1 MAVLNKTN
9 TLVIVPAYNEQ
20 DSIASV
26 IEEIKA
32 TGFPFV
38 VIDDGSTDETRI
50 RAIAAGAR
58 TISLPFNSGVG
69 AALKCGFKYSLRNGY
84 SAMIQCDADGQHP
97 ANNFYKLIE
106 NANQYQ
112 FDYVVV
118 SRYSEIA
125 RIKWNYKTVVHQF
138 LARLISTKNLKL
150 TDTTS
155 GLRLIR
161 SPLLETLSIH
171 MPQHFLGDT
180 FETLFA
186 VQRAK
191 YRIGE
196 IAGDMRIR
204 SNGRPSQNFLRSLAW
219 TMRSVA
225 ILLLGIQI
233 KIPCKTTPMSSA
245 LTTQN

>member
-1 MAVLNKTN
+1 MTLLDKTN

-20 DSIASV
+20 DSIVAV
-26 IEEIKA
+26 IKEIMA

-38 VIDDGSTDETRI
+38 VIDDGSTDETRK
-50 RAIAAGAR
+50 RAIDAGAR

-69 AALKCGFKYSLRNGY
+69 AALKCGFKYSVKNGY
-84 SAMIQCDADGQHP
+84 TAIIQCDADGQHP
-97 ANNFYKLIE
+97 ANLFYKLIE
-106 NANQYQ
+106 NANQYE

-125 RIKWNYKTVVHQF
+125 RRKWSYKAVVHQF
-138 LARLISTKNLKL
+138 LAMLISTNNLKL
-150 TDTTS
+150 SDTTS

-161 SPLLETLSIH
+161 SPLLEILSTH

-180 FETLFA
+180 FEILFA
-186 VQRAK
+186 IQRAD

-196 IAGDMRIR
+196 IAGNIRIR

-219 TMRSVA
+219 TMRSIV

-233 KIPCKTTPMSSA
+233 KIPNKSSLASSA
-245 LTTQN
+245 LNA